1 MRWLQRH
8 THVIAFQFLGEGR
21 DPCGLVAQR
30 FHVSPIPMIYDSG
43 AFVLVPARK
52 KSLHMALCFCEAF
65 QLARTSRRH
74 MPAACIYD
82 TLCDTPFYM
91 VSSDVQVV
99 CTGSLSGFRYA
110 VNFVNGYTTSA
121 TTSCGQRLRFRR
133 NWRRLYRIYS
143 RLGRRIGRIISDLK
157 SPWKAHWPYSYGFG

>member
-1 MRWLQRH
+1 
-8 THVIAFQFLGEGR
+8 
-21 DPCGLVAQR
+21 
-30 FHVSPIPMIYDSG
+30 MIYDSG

-52 KSLHMALCFCEAF
+52 KSLRMALCFCEAS

-74 MPAACIYD
+74 MPPAHIYD

-99 CTGSLSGFRYA
+99 CTGSLSVFRYA
-110 VNFVNGYTTSA
+110 VNFVDGYSTSA
-121 TTSCGQRLRFRR
+121 TTSCGQSLKLQR

-157 SPWKAHWPYSYGFG
+157 VALEGALAVFVWIWVAINAIIVETVASLEWK